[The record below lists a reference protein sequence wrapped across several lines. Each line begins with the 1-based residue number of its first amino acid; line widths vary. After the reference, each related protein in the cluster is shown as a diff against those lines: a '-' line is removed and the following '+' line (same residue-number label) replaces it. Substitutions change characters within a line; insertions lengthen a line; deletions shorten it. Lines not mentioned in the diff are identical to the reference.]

1 MNLNNSLRKTPVAV
15 IGMSSLFADAK
26 NIEDFWNNIIQ
37 AKDSITDVPEDR
49 WRIEDYYDPD
59 PTAPDKTYCK
69 RGGFLPDID
78 FNPME
83 FGLPPNILE
92 VTDASQLLALIAA
105 RDAFE
110 HAGYGKKS
118 AKFTAEV
125 KSKTGVLLGVGGGQK
140 LITPLTGRLQYPIW
154 EKALR
159 SCGVAETD
167 IPHIVDK
174 MKKAYIGWN
183 ENSFPGMLGNVISGR
198 ITNRF
203 DLGGIN
209 SVVDAACAAS
219 LSAVKMALSELVEG
233 RADMML
239 TGGVDTDNSP
249 FMYMSFSKTPA
260 FSKSNVISPFS
271 DKADGMLIGEGL
283 GMVVLKRLEDAER
296 DGDTIYAVIKGVGT
310 SSDGRFKSVY
320 APRPSGQAMA
330 MNRAYEEAGF
340 EPKTVGL
347 IEAHGTGTNAG
358 DACEMTSMGMVFTA
372 NNPEKSHIALGTVK
386 SQVGHTKAAA
396 GAAGLLKVILALHH
410 KVLPPTINV
419 EQPTS
424 KVDFNNS
431 PLYINTE
438 TRPWLSNKHPRRA
451 SVSAFGFGGINVH
464 IALEEYKPQPVQ
476 KNYRIHEPYKTVLL
490 QANSVTELKTLCQS
504 HLEKLSTVD
513 AEIAFWEL
521 ANEKTDVVPSN
532 AARLGFIVTDLEQA
546 KEYLKLA
553 IDKLATSDQAW
564 EHPKGVF
571 FRPNGINTTG
581 KVVALFSGQG
591 SQYVGMGR
599 QLANAFPQLRTV
611 IEQQDKLFASDNK
624 APLSQTMYP
633 IPVFNKEDAK
643 TQLSALTQTQIA
655 QPAIGTLSMGMYK
668 TVQDAGFKA
677 DFVAGHSFGELTALW
692 AAGVYNDQT
701 FLALA
706 KARGEAMAAQSPNA
720 DAGTMLA
727 VKADYNKVHAAI
739 KPLQGVTIANV
750 NSNNQIILGGSKAV
764 IANVQE
770 VLKKQ
775 GFTVIPLPVSAA
787 FHTEFVEHAQKPFA
801 AFVNLQ
807 TFQAPKVPV
816 YSNTTAT
823 PYPNNPSEVK
833 EILKGQILKPVLFKN
848 QIENIHQAGGRIFIE
863 FGPKGVLSNLVKDI
877 LKDKE
882 HISLAMNANAKKDSD
897 LQFRQAVLQL
907 RVLGL
912 ELKDID
918 PFKAP
923 STKPAPKTK
932 MTINMGGHNYVSKPT
947 QKAYYDAL
955 NDGYQI
961 QGGNGKVVEKIV
973 EVIKEVPVE
982 KIVEKIVEVPVD
994 KVVYSNPINQEED
1007 EEMNKEL
1014 IETLKAT
1021 VEMVTSQQNKS
1032 LELFQN
1038 FLSEQN
1044 KQSQMLLQ
1052 MMTQQINF
1060 ANQPSLDGNTQ
1071 TSIAAPKVEKIAAPT
1086 FQSNTVET
1094 NQPIITPA
1102 PKATAPAATMPT
1114 TTDVSSLS
1122 TSKLEEILLTVISEK
1137 TGYPTEMLELD
1148 MDMEADLGID
1158 SIKRV
1163 EIFGAM
1169 TEDYPE
1175 VSGVN
1180 PQELTELRT
1189 LGQIVDYLAGK
1200 AGATTTPTQTTTTST
1215 TTTVATPV
1223 NNTVTT
1229 NTNNDAGL
1237 STSKLEEILLTV
1249 ISEKTGYPTEMLEL
1263 DMDMEA
1269 DLGIDSIKRV
1279 EIFGAMTED
1288 YPEVSGVNPQE
1299 LTELRTLGQ
1308 IVDYLAGKAGATTT
1322 PTQTT
1327 TTSTTTTV
1335 ATPVNNTVTTNTNN
1349 DAGLSTSKLEEILL
1363 TVISEK
1369 TGYPTEMLELDMDM
1383 EADLGIDSIKRVE
1396 IFGAMTE
1403 DYPEVSGVNP
1413 QELTELRTLGQIV
1426 DYLAGKAG
1434 ATTTPTQTTTT
1445 STTTTVAT
1453 PVNNTVT
1460 TNTNNDAGLSTS
1472 KLEEILLTVISEKTG
1487 YPTEML
1493 ELDMDMEAD
1502 LGIDS
1507 IKRVE
1512 IFGAM
1517 TEDYPEVSGVNP
1529 QELTEL
1535 RTLGQIVDYLA
1546 EKAGKKKILA

>member
-1 MNLNNSLRKTPVAV
+1 MNLNNSLRKTPIAV

-26 NIEDFWNNIIQ
+26 TIDQFWNNIILG
-37 AKDSITDVPEDR
+37 KDSITDVPDNR

-59 PTAPDKTYCK
+59 PSVPDKTYCK

-92 VTDASQLLALIAA
+92 VTDASQLLALVAA

-110 HAGYGKKS
+110 QAGYGKASGKLT
-118 AKFTAEV
+118 TAL
-125 KSKTGVLLGVGGGQK
+125 KAKTGVLLGVGGGQK

-159 SCGVAETD
+159 SCGIAEVD

-283 GMVVLKRLEDAER
+283 GMLVLKRLEDAER
-296 DGDTIYAVIKGVGT
+296 DGDTIYSVIKGVGT

-358 DACEMTSMGMVFTA
+358 DACELTSMGMVFSA
-372 NNPEKSHIALGTVK
+372 NNDQKQHIALGTVK

-396 GAAGLLKVILALHH
+396 GAAGLIKAVLALHH

-419 EQPTS
+419 EQPTN
-424 KVDFNNS
+424 KVDLSNS
-431 PLYINTE
+431 PLYVNTE
-438 TRPWLSNKHPRRA
+438 ARPWLTKGYPRRA

-464 IALEEYKPQPVQ
+464 LALEEYTPQPKDQ
-476 KNYRIHEPYKTVLL
+476 AYRLHQPYQSVLL
-490 QANSVTELKTLCQS
+490 QANTPNELVNLCQS
-504 HLEKLSTVD
+504 HLEALQS
-513 AEIAFWEL
+513 AESERAFWSL
-521 ANEKTDVVPSN
+521 TQIEKKTPAAN
-532 AARLGFIVTDLEQA
+532 AARLGFVAQDATEAIAFLT
-546 KEYLKLA
+546 LA
-553 IDKLATSDQAW
+553 SKQLASNTNAW
-564 EHPKGVF
+564 THPKGLYF
-571 FRPNGINTTG
+571 APNATATNG

-591 SQYVGMGR
+591 SQYVGMGKE
-599 QLANAFPQLRTV
+599 LLNAFPPLRQTLAK
-611 IEQQDKLFASDNK
+611 QDELMQSTNQ
-624 APLSQTMYP
+624 APLSATVYP
-633 IPVFNKEDAK
+633 IPAFNEATKQQQQ
-643 TQLSALTQTQIA
+643 TALTATQSA
-655 QPAIGTLSMGMYK
+655 QPAIGGFSMGLYK
-668 TVQDAGFKA
+668 VLQQAGFQA
-677 DFVAGHSFGELTALW
+677 DFAAGHSFGELTALW
-692 AAGVYNDQT
+692 AAGVYDDAT
-701 FLALA
+701 FLQLA
-706 KARGEAMAAQSPNA
+706 QARGTAMGKTNPQG

-727 VKADYNKVHAAI
+727 VKADQARVEQAI
-739 KPLQGVTIANV
+739 ATLQGVRIANV
-750 NSNNQIILGGSKAV
+750 NSGQQVILGGSTAA
-764 IANVQE
+764 IQTAQTA
-770 VLKKQ
+770 LQAQ
-775 GFTVIPLPVSAA
+775 GFSVVPLQVSAA
-787 FHTEFVEHAQKPFA
+787 FHTELVQHAQQPFA
-801 AFVNLQ
+801 QAVQ
-807 TFQAPKVPV
+807 QYRFQAPKIPV
-816 YSNTTAT
+816 YANSTAQ
-823 PYPNNPSEVK
+823 PYPSAPAA
-833 EILKGQILKPVLFKN
+833 IQQLLQGQLLQPVLFK
-848 QIENIHQAGGRIFIE
+848 QQVENLYQAGGRIFVE
-863 FGPKGVLSNLVKDI
+863 FGPKRVLTNLVSDI
-877 LKDKE
+877 LADKE
-882 HISLAMNANAKKDSD
+882 HHAIALNPSANKDSD

-907 RVLGL
+907 QVLG
-912 ELKDID
+912 ID
-918 PFKAP
+918 LNQVDPYYKV
-923 STKPAPKTK
+923 PAQPAAKTK
-932 MTINMGGHNYVSKPT
+932 MTVPIGGHNYVSKDT
-947 QKAYYDAL
+947 QKAYYEAL
-955 NDGYQI
+955 NDGYQLSTSTNTVI
-961 QGGNGKVVEKIV
+961 QERIV

-982 KIVEKIVEVPVD
+982 KIVEKIIEVPVPAASTAH
-994 KVVYSNPINQEED
+994 SNIIQSEED
-1007 EEMNKEL
+1007 DIMNKEI

-1021 VEMVTSQQNKS
+1021 VEMVTTQQNKS
-1032 LELFQN
+1032 LELFQS
-1038 FLSEQN
+1038 FLTEQN
-1044 KQSQMLLQ
+1044 RQSHLLIQ
-1052 MMTQQINF
+1052 VLAQQLNLAGQPQQLEPQQVF
-1060 ANQPSLDGNTQ
+1060 LQEEKKSLAPNTVVPSQKQPSAQ
-1071 TSIAAPKVEKIAAPT
+1071 APT
-1086 FQSNTVET
+1086 T
-1094 NQPIITPA
+1094 
-1102 PKATAPAATMPT
+1102 PKATATISTPVHATVATATATAPANTG
-1114 TTDVSSLS
+1114 LS
-1122 TSKLEEILLTVISEK
+1122 TKKLETILMTVISEK

-1189 LGQIVDYLAGK
+1189 LGQIVDYLASK
-1200 AGATTTPTQTTTTST
+1200 AGSTTPATQASTPTTT
-1215 TTTVATPV
+1215 ATPAAPMAPAA
-1223 NNTVTT
+1223 N
-1229 NTNNDAGL
+1229 GL
-1237 STSKLEEILLTV
+1237 SNEKLESILMTV

-1308 IVDYLAGKAGATTT
+1308 IVDYLASKAGSTTPATQASTPTTT
-1322 PTQTT
+1322 
-1327 TTSTTTTV
+1327 
-1335 ATPVNNTVTTNTNN
+1335 ATPATPTAPAAN
-1349 DAGLSTSKLEEILL
+1349 GLSNEKLESILM

-1426 DYLAGKAG
+1426 DYLASKAG
-1434 ATTTPTQTTTT
+1434 STTPATQASTPTTT
-1445 STTTTVAT
+1445 AT
-1453 PVNNTVT
+1453 PAAPTAPAAN
-1460 TNTNNDAGLSTS
+1460 GLSNE
-1472 KLEEILLTVISEKTG
+1472 KLESILMTVISEKTG

-1546 EKAGKKKILA
+1546 AKAGAKKKILS